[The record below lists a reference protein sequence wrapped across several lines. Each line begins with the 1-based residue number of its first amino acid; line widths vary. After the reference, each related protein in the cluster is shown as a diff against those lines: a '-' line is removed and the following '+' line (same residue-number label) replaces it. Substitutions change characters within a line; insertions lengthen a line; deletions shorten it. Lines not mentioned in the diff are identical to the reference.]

1 MPRETDYKIMWS
13 PVPGGY
19 KIVHTPSSAMLAL
32 LTDTSTLQHWLR
44 MIDTCSF
51 CSVTGH
57 TLTLQKERKQRGSTY
72 WYAYK
77 RVNGKLHKKYLGIT
91 GKLDIPTLEGLAC
104 QLAEPEPVAGH
115 TKAKAKQ
122 QPPQQEPPRQP
133 TLTFTRTLTSALT
146 IYGFRSIP
154 TRKELTVRYR
164 ELSKKHHPD
173 IGGLHQDMVAVN
185 LAYDYLKKF
194 VDDRGW

>member
-1 MPRETDYKIMWS
+1 MPREADYKIVWLQAAQ
-13 PVPGGY
+13 GY
-19 KIVHTPSSAMLAL
+19 VIVHTPFSFP
-32 LTDTSTLQHWLR
+32 LTDSTMLQHWLR

-51 CSVTGH
+51 CSAEGH
-57 TLTLQKERKQRGSTY
+57 TLTLQKEKKQRGSTY

-77 RVNGKLHKKYLGIT
+77 RVHGKLHKKYLGNT
-91 GKLDIPTLEGLAC
+91 STLDIPTLESLARHF
-104 QLAEPEPVAGH
+104 AEPEPTATH
-115 TKAKAKQ
+115 AQPKQ
-122 QPPQQEPPRQP
+122 QAHPKQEPSRQP
-133 TLTFTRTLTSALT
+133 TLMFTRTLPSALT

-173 IGGLHQDMVAVN
+173 TGGLHQDMVAVN

-194 VDDRGW
+194 VDDRQR